1 VGQKITQQHRDKK
14 PWGNL
19 RNGLTHGSYW
29 KKIQE
34 HAENADSAH
43 PSQNNW
49 QPATRTLGGVVGA
62 NHEGPVMIMRELIS
76 QEHVKG
82 GNTTDAPTNVERM
95 TRLLAIYGGA
105 VILNE
110 A

>member
-1 VGQKITQQHRDKK
+1 
-14 PWGNL
+14 
-19 RNGLTHGSYW
+19 
-29 KKIQE
+29 
-34 HAENADSAH
+34 
-43 PSQNNW
+43 
-49 QPATRTLGGVVGA
+49 
-62 NHEGPVMIMRELIS
+62 MIMRELIS